1 MTQIVVIVLPP
12 VVAVSVLYLI
22 KHCVDKFTQYKELK
36 LLIDSGV
43 EHGEVTD
50 DHVSF

>member
-12 VVAVSVLYLI
+12 VVVISVLYLI

-43 EHGEVTD
+43 EHGEVTE